1 MVLFG
6 ALCHSMGPQDGCGTV
21 TFDCCCRKPKDEE
34 EGVEVKD
41 EKIEQEVADVEG

>member
-21 TFDCCCRKPKDEE
+21 SFDCCCSEPKDEE
-34 EGVEVKD
+34 GPEDKSES
-41 EKIEQEVADVEG
+41 IEQELADVER